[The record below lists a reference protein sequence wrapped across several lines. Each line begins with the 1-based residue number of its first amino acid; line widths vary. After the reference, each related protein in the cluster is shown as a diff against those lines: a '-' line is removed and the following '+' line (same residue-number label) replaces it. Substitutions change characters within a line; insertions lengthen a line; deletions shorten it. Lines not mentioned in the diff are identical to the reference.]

1 MSGKRIT
8 MSLALA
14 LATTLAA
21 CGGGNPLDNPPLVDN
36 ALADGSQLLSFAYF
50 QRCIQ
55 PIFTTPLPVL
65 DGSGATNTC
74 ASAGCHQDGRST
86 GGALALD
93 PSATLQDG
101 ATPAAT
107 VRASAMYRNYLSA
120 RSTAIPGA
128 ALQSNL
134 LRKPLVLNLLHGGG
148 QVFANTDSVQAQR
161 IAYWIAHPLP
171 EGQDEFSPSADA
183 LFNPPDSASGA
194 CNPS

>member
-1 MSGKRIT
+1 MTVLRATLG
-8 MSLALA
+8 LALA
-14 LATTLAA
+14 ALAA
-21 CGGGNPLDNPPLVDN
+21 GCGGGNPLSNPPLVDN
-36 ALADGSQLLSFAYF
+36 ALAEGSQLLSFAYF

-93 PSATLQDG
+93 PAASVQDLATTAVADL
-101 ATPAAT
+101 
-107 VRASAMYRNYLSA
+107 RASAMYRNYLSA
-120 RSTAIPGA
+120 RSTSIPGA

-148 QVFANTDSVQAQR
+148 QVFANTDAQQAQR
-161 IAYWIAHPLP
+161 IAYWISHPMP
-171 EGQDEFSPSADA
+171 AGQDEFSPSADA
-183 LFNPPDSASGA
+183 LFTPPDSASGA
-194 CNPS
+194 CNPP